1 RKSVFAAPCC
11 EWGTDLL
18 ILKLTI
24 VPLALL
30 VFGIVERLHGPRV
43 AGWLAGFPI
52 VGGPLLLFVTL
63 DHGVAFGSQAA
74 LGAYLG
80 LVPCLGFSMI
90 CAFCSRRL
98 NWFWCGVIGFGFWT
112 AMAQAAVVWQSASHW
127 LQLLPIAAFIAAL
140 FVYPRGEASDE
151 EREYVWWGL

>member
-1 RKSVFAAPCC
+1 M
-11 EWGTDLL
+11 L

-63 DHGVAFGSQAA
+63 DHGIAFGSQAA
-74 LGAYLG
+74 LGAYFG
-80 LVPCLGFSMI
+80 LVP
-90 CAFCSRRL
+90 
-98 NWFWCGVIGFGFWT
+98 
-112 AMAQAAVVWQSASHW
+112 
-127 LQLLPIAAFIAAL
+127 
-140 FVYPRGEASDE
+140 
-151 EREYVWWGL
+151 